1 MERGKFRRL
10 LHDLEVMGR
19 ATEDRVPARERLQR
33 ELGPLTVRKLL
44 PAAGGRPST
53 GRRRDVA

>member
-1 MERGKFRRL
+1 MERGIRRL
-10 LHDLEVMGR
+10 LHDLEAMGR
-19 ATEDRVPARERLQR
+19 ASEDRVSAQLRLQR
-33 ELGPLTVRKLL
+33 ELGPLTLRKLL